1 MKKGSASAAGRCGKW
16 LLPALAALTAAGW
29 LGNSAIVTR
38 EYTITSRRLPEA
50 FSGMRIVQ
58 ISDLHGK
65 RFGKDD
71 ARLLRAVRQAR
82 PDLIALTGDF
92 ADELTEL
99 SALEPLL
106 EGLKALAPVFYVTGN
121 HEWVMDGAQ
130 RRELFALLDGCG
142 VVRLRN
148 SWRVLKSGGCRIV
161 LAGVNDPNGPADQ
174 KTPEALVAEIRA
186 AEGGDAFI
194 LMLAHRNDQ
203 LARWAALGVDA
214 VLAGHA
220 HGGIVRLPGIGPV
233 FGTHYEFFPEFTS
246 GLYTQDGT
254 QLLVSRGLGASHRL
268 PLRIGNPPELP
279 VLILRAERPEA

>member
-1 MKKGSASAAGRCGKW
+1 
-16 LLPALAALTAAGW
+16 
-29 LGNSAIVTR
+29 
-38 EYTITSRRLPEA
+38 
-50 FSGMRIVQ
+50 MRIVQ

-106 EGLKALAPVFYVTGN
+106 EGLTALAPVFYVTGN

-161 LAGVNDPNGPADQ
+161 LAGVDDPNGPADQ

-233 FGTHYEFFPEFTS
+233 FGTHYEFFPGFIRRTGRS
-246 GLYTQDGT
+246 C
-254 QLLVSRGLGASHRL
+254 SSAGASARAIACRCGSETRRSFPCSFCGRKGRKRKHFINNRRASLFFRL
-268 PLRIGNPPELP
+268 LRL
-279 VLILRAERPEA
+279 

>member
-1 MKKGSASAAGRCGKW
+1 
-16 LLPALAALTAAGW
+16 
-29 LGNSAIVTR
+29 
-38 EYTITSRRLPEA
+38 
-50 FSGMRIVQ
+50 MRIVQ

-161 LAGVNDPNGPADQ
+161 LAGVDDPNGPADQ

-186 AEGGDAFI
+186 EVGQDAFI
-194 LMLAHRNDQ
+194 LLLAHRNDPPE
-203 LARWAALGVDA
+203 RWAALGVPL
-214 VLAGHA
+214 VLAGHC
-220 HGGIVRLPGIGPV
+220 HGGVVRLPLVGGV
-233 FGTHYEFFPEFTS
+233 FGTERTLFPAFDA
-246 GLYTQDGT
+246 GLYRADGT
-254 QLLVSRGLGASHRL
+254 ALYVSRGMGYSRAHFRL
-268 PLRIGNPPELP
+268 FNRPHLP
-279 VLILRAERPEA
+279 VLVLRSVPET

>member
-29 LGNSAIVTR
+29 LGNSAIVTK
-38 EYTITSRRLPEA
+38 EYTIASRRLPEA

-106 EGLKALAPVFYVTGN
+106 EGLTALAPVFYVTGN

-161 LAGVNDPNGPADQ
+161 LAGVDDPNGPADQ
-174 KTPEALVAEIRA
+174 KTPEAWTPFWPDMRTAGSSACRGSGRSSARIMSSSRSLRAGFIRRTERSCSSAGASARAIACRCGSEIRRSFPCSFC
-186 AEGGDAFI
+186 GRKGRKRKHFI
-194 LMLAHRNDQ
+194 NNRRASLFF
-203 LARWAALGVDA
+203 
-214 VLAGHA
+214 
-220 HGGIVRLPGIGPV
+220 RL
-233 FGTHYEFFPEFTS
+233 
-246 GLYTQDGT
+246 L
-254 QLLVSRGLGASHRL
+254 RL
-268 PLRIGNPPELP
+268 
-279 VLILRAERPEA
+279 

>member
-1 MKKGSASAAGRCGKW
+1 M
-16 LLPALAALTAAGW
+16 
-29 LGNSAIVTR
+29 
-38 EYTITSRRLPEA
+38 
-50 FSGMRIVQ
+50 Q

-106 EGLKALAPVFYVTGN
+106 EGLTALAPVFYVTGN

-161 LAGVNDPNGPADQ
+161 LAGVDDPNGPYDQ
-174 KTPEALVAEIRA
+174 KRPAQLVREIRQSR
-186 AEGGDAFI
+186 GRDAYI
-194 LMLAHRNDQ
+194 LMLSHRND
-203 LARWAALGVDA
+203 
-214 VLAGHA
+214 
-220 HGGIVRLPGIGPV
+220 
-233 FGTHYEFFPEFTS
+233 E
-246 GLYTQDGT
+246 
-254 QLLVSRGLGASHRL
+254 L
-268 PLRIGNPPELP
+268 PLWAHMGVQT
-279 VLILRAERPEA
+279 VLCGHFRVPSAVPIFPAEALKS